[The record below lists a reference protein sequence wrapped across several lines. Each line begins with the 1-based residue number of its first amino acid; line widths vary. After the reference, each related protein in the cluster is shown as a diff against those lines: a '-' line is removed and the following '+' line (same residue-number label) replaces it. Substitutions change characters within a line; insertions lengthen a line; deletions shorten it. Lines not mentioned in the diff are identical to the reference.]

1 MKKKY
6 SDPMMFS
13 SILLGDIVVSGS
25 DDTVIGDDDE
35 ITINGSR
42 SGALGIN
49 ADPAA
54 GLSDSVTISNPVED
68 AAGSE
73 EVITDGASAEAAVS
87 SPLEAGTVMDMLAP
101 AEDIAHTEA
110 GE

>member
-6 SDPMMFS
+6 SDPMMFP

-25 DDTVIGDDDE
+25 DDIVIGDDDE
-35 ITINGSR
+35 ITINGSGT
-42 SGALGIN
+42 GALGIN
-49 ADPAA
+49 AGPAA
-54 GLSDSVTISNPVED
+54 ELSDSVTISNPVEE

-87 SPLEAGTVMDMLAP
+87 SPLEAETVMDMLAP
-101 AEDIAHTEA
+101 AEDMAPAEV

>member
-6 SDPMMFS
+6 SDPMMFP
-13 SILLGDIVVSGS
+13 SILLGGIVVSGS
-25 DDTVIGDDDE
+25 DDTVIGDDGE
-35 ITINGSR
+35 ITINGS
-42 SGALGIN
+42 GAGTLGIN
-49 ADPAA
+49 AAPGAD
-54 GLSDSVTISNPVED
+54 LSDSVTISNPVED

-101 AEDIAHTEA
+101 AEDIAPAEA